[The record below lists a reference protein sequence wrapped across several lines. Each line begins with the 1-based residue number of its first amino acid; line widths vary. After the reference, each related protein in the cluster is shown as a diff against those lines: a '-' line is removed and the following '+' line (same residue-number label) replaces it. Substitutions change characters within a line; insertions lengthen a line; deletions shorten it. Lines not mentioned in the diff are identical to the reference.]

1 MGHKVGKKVIPYIP
15 HGPMN
20 YSGVL
25 RIRSLKA
32 IKTMT
37 LTFTLILMM
46 GINNSEGSRS
56 NSVQIRSEQA
66 KIEVE
71 KNVKYT
77 VVNSSNSWLGAHD
90 GLPLRESHKL
100 SGDTL
105 RMLFVGSRPMG
116 KHPITL

>member
-1 MGHKVGKKVIPYIP
+1 MGHKVGKEAIRHIP
-15 HGPMN
+15 HGTIN
-20 YSGVL
+20 CSGVL

-46 GINNSEGSRS
+46 GINNSEASRS
-56 NSVQIRSEQA
+56 NSEQIRSEQV

-71 KNVKYT
+71 KNSKDT
-77 VVNSSNSWLGAHD
+77 VVNSSDSWLGAQD
-90 GLPLRESHKL
+90 RVPLRESHKL

-105 RMLFVGSRPMG
+105 RMLLVGSLPMG